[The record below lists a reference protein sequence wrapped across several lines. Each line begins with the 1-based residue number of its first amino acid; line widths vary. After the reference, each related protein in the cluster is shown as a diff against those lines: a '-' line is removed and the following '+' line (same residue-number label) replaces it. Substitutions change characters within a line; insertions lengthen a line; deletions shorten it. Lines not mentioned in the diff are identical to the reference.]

1 MLHPQ
6 AAAAMKLWSGEPLPG
21 EPGFDHVARRERT
34 REQAASNP
42 QEPVEHVRDFD
53 ADGVACRLYRPREHA
68 PLLLGIHGGAFVYGD
83 LDTHDAH
90 WRRVANRT
98 GWAVVAVDYRRAPE
112 HPYPAASDD
121 VDSALR
127 WARAQAAELGVSGD
141 HVAVCGDSAG
151 AQLALVAA
159 MRNPGLTAMGLIYP
173 CIDPLG
179 TQPSYRIETGGLT
192 AIELDWAWGVYLADL
207 DPRGNDELDPL
218 NADPTVL
225 AGLPPTLLVS
235 AEHDPLRD
243 EDELLAGRLAAAGV
257 TVSTT
262 RYVGLI
268 HNFWRWPQLFDAAD
282 LSVRQLGAFLDGRI
296 AAAKPHSPA
305 H

>member
-1 MLHPQ
+1 
-6 AAAAMKLWSGEPLPG
+6 MKLWSGEPLPG

-34 REQAASNP
+34 REQAAPNP

-53 ADGVACRLYRPREHA
+53 ADGVPCRLYRPREQA

-127 WARAQAAELGVSGD
+127 WARAHAAELGVSDD

-192 AIELDWAWGVYLADL
+192 AIELDWAWGVYLAGT

-218 NADPTVL
+218 HADPSVL
-225 AGLPPTLLVS
+225 AGLPPTWLVIGR
-235 AEHDPLRD
+235 ARPAARRGRAAGRATGGGGRDREHHAVRRPDPQ
-243 EDELLAGRLAAAGV
+243 LLALATALRRRRPVRTPARRLPRRSHATGTVGAA
-257 TVSTT
+257 S
-262 RYVGLI
+262 
-268 HNFWRWPQLFDAAD
+268 
-282 LSVRQLGAFLDGRI
+282 
-296 AAAKPHSPA
+296 
-305 H
+305 